1 MFPFFFSKTLLAF
14 FSFGLKSNSNTW
26 IGAWWL
32 GFILSAIL
40 SITIAIPLLA
50 FPPELPNA
58 EQYRLERESETHGS
72 ADDSEPVFTKFKEMP
87 KAFRAILLNPTFFF
101 LNMAGATE
109 GLIISGFSA
118 FLPKVIENQFSVNP
132 ANTSIIMGN
141 YFEYDI
147 KYFTFSIKYL
157 QNCALNI

>member
-1 MFPFFFSKTLLAF
+1 M
-14 FSFGLKSNSNTW
+14 
-26 IGAWWL
+26 
-32 GFILSAIL
+32 
-40 SITIAIPLLA
+40 PLLA

-58 EQYRLERESETHGS
+58 EQHRLERGSETHAS
-72 ADDSEPVFTKFKEMP
+72 ADDSKAVFTKFKEMP

-132 ANTSIIMGN
+132 ANTSIIMGIN
-141 YFEYDI
+141 NE
-147 KYFTFSIKYL
+147 TF
-157 QNCALNI
+157 